1 MNGRVC
7 AEREDDADEGDDKI
21 NFRFAGETDEGKSRH
36 AQITDLGAINGKPEI
51 ARRDLTHLD

>member
-7 AEREDDADEGDDKI
+7 AEREDDADEGDGEI
-21 NFRFAGETDEGKSRH
+21 NFWFAGETDEGKSRH

-51 ARRDLTHLD
+51 ARAAT